1 MSKLSCWNEALHQCL
16 YMLFSSVRI
25 AYWHSVNANMQVFVC
40 MEYADLLHLPKCAK
54 HNAWTVS
61 QSPTRLNA
69 NWWGYVTTMREM
81 LMLAWC
87 MLTFHLLCKWTPHTR
102 FPFRTEPFVLKRISC
117 CFLAGQ
123 VPCQSY
129 LSNKY
134 SFKGRPGYRVDL
146 PVMVG
151 SLG

>member
-16 YMLFSSVRI
+16 YMLFSTVRA
-25 AYWHSVNANMQVFVC
+25 AYSFCKCKYARFC
-40 MEYADLLHLPKCAK
+40 MHGICKCTAFAKCAK

-61 QSPTRLNA
+61 QSPSRLNA
-69 NWWGYVTTMREM
+69 SWWGCETTMLEM
-81 LMLAWC
+81 LLLAWC
-87 MLTFHLLCKWTPHTR
+87 MLTFHLLRKWTLHTR
-102 FPFRTEPFVLKRISC
+102 FPFQTEPFVLKRISC

-134 SFKGRPGYRVDL
+134 PFKGRPGYRVDL

>member
-1 MSKLSCWNEALHQCL
+1 MKHYTSVYTCYLALLEQHT
-16 YMLFSSVRI
+16 
-25 AYWHSVNANMQVFVC
+25 HSVNANMHVFVC
-40 MEYADLLHLPKCAK
+40 MEYANLLHLPKCAK

-61 QSPTRLNA
+61 QSPSRLNA
-69 NWWGYVTTMREM
+69 NWWGCVTTMLEM
-81 LMLAWC
+81 LLLAWC
-87 MLTFHLLCKWTPHTR
+87 MLTFYLLRKWTPHTR
-102 FPFRTEPFVLKRISC
+102 FPFQTEPFVLKRISC

-134 SFKGRPGYRVDL
+134 PFKGRPGYRVDL